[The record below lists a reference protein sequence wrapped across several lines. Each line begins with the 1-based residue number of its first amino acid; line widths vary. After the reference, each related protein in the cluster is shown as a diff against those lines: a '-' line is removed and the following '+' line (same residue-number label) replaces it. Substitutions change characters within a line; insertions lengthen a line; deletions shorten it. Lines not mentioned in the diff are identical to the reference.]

1 MKLGDQKN
9 SKEQNRHIR
18 NVNEIELQMLQNNIS
33 LEKKII
39 EKSINGKGEHVS
51 VDVLEQRAMT
61 DGIFLGYDGK
71 HENSMTAKGDQQS
84 AK

>member
-1 MKLGDQKN
+1 MRLNFKCFRITYLWK
-9 SKEQNRHIR
+9 
-18 NVNEIELQMLQNNIS
+18 
-33 LEKKII
+33 KKII

>member
-18 NVNEIELQMLQNNIS
+18 NVNEIGLQMLQNNIS

-39 EKSINGKGEHVS
+39 IEKSINGKGEHVKC
-51 VDVLEQRAMT
+51 RCAGAMSN
-61 DGIFLGYDGK
+61 D
-71 HENSMTAKGDQQS
+71 
-84 AK
+84 

>member
-18 NVNEIELQMLQNNIS
+18 NVNEIGLQMLQNNIS
-33 LEKKII
+33 LEKKKKIII

-51 VDVLEQRAMT
+51 VDVLEQ
-61 DGIFLGYDGK
+61 
-71 HENSMTAKGDQQS
+71 
-84 AK
+84 

>member
-71 HENSMTAKGDQQS
+71 YENSMTAKGDQQS

>member
-18 NVNEIELQMLQNNIS
+18 NVNEIELQMFQNNIS
-33 LEKKII
+33 SEKKII

-51 VDVLEQRAMT
+51 VDVLEQ
-61 DGIFLGYDGK
+61 
-71 HENSMTAKGDQQS
+71 
-84 AK
+84 

>member
-1 MKLGDQKN
+1 MWMRLDFKCFRITYLW
-9 SKEQNRHIR
+9 
-18 NVNEIELQMLQNNIS
+18 
-33 LEKKII
+33 KKKIII

-51 VDVLEQRAMT
+51 VDVLEQWAMT

-84 AK
+84 AKWAEY